1 MTNRFTLGQHKAIF
15 TLELQDGRELL
26 LTVPPLSVFKRM
38 TAMQGSAGVDEMID
52 IVCDILNSN
61 RTGATFTPKEVAG
74 LFAFDDLVGFFA
86 AYSDFVEG
94 ATKAKNRP
102 SRTIPMTVMVRDAT
116 TRSRQSASI
125 WWHSMPT

>member
-26 LTVPPLSVFKRM
+26 LTVPPLSVFKRLW
-38 TAMQGSAGVDEMID
+38 AFQESRESAGVDEMID
-52 IVCDILNSN
+52 LVCDILSCN

-86 AYSDFVEG
+86 AYTDFVAG
-94 ATKAKNRP
+94 ATKAKN
-102 SRTIPMTVMVRDAT
+102 
-116 TRSRQSASI
+116 
-125 WWHSMPT
+125 